1 MVANPELVTAENI
14 NLCLVFLW
22 NYLGKV
28 MTLDGHID
36 QWVGIFNF
44 GQLGVTDMPREAIL
58 SMTRTSMDN
67 FIYIMH
73 KCFYLNMS
81 WGQSFGYNTFKI
93 LLEEETR

>member
-81 WGQSFGYNTFKI
+81 WGQSFAYNTFKI